1 MSRPQRATREKEE
14 NNAEKI
20 AVVVVVV
27 LALRRIFLHSSK
39 SSVSDKKIQ
48 YPRAE
53 QKKRRFCNPIK
64 AIICAV
70 TEEIGRR

>member
-39 SSVSDKKIQ
+39 SSVSDKK
-48 YPRAE
+48 
-53 QKKRRFCNPIK
+53 NPISK
-64 AIICAV
+64 GR
-70 TEEIGRR
+70 TEEEKIL